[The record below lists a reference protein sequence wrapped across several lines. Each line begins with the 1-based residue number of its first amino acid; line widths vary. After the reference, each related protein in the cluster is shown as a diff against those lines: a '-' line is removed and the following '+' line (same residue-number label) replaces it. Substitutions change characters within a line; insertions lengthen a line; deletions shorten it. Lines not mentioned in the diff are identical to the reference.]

1 MIVRDIAVSD
11 FFTIPNSFL
20 HGAII
25 PPVPATV
32 SFAIHWGGAGNKITL
47 RDPANGFTGDFVEN
61 SASIAWSAT
70 SAGLL
75 YQSGAEDT
83 SVSVFAEVGHE
94 RNGVFFPQG

>member
-1 MIVRDIAVSD
+1 MTASNVAVTD
-11 FFTIPNSFL
+11 YFNIPNALL
-20 HGAII
+20 HGAIV

-32 SFAIHWGGAGNKITL
+32 SFAVHWGGAGKHIKL
-47 RDPANGFTGDFVEN
+47 RDPVKGFAGEFVEN
-61 SASIAWSAT
+61 SATMVWSAS

-83 SVSVFAEVGHE
+83 SVTVFAEVGHE